1 MKDKICSILRFLIRF
16 FRLVLISLGGKKRLE
31 GKKKDCACKDQSES
45 ETGEK
50 AE

>member
-31 GKKKDCACKDQSES
+31 GKKKDCAKAQSES
-45 ETGEK
+45 ENGEK